1 MSELANKFTLF
12 IESSR
17 ILKILVYF
25 LQEHKWRS
33 IIVLSHKPLGGKFSE
48 ISRSFISRKP
58 RQCWLSKDNEVG
70 IIWSKC
76 QEKSIKW
83 TPSRSKNR
91 CLLCKG
97 VRCKEDFHEVQPLL
111 FQWIW
116 LTGTITTSY
125 NTYTDPC
132 SRVIERWQGKPTN
145 MRKRMQLSFIWTI
158 CFFYKQHFYKQHK
171 AQIG

>member
-48 ISRSFISRKP
+48 IFRSFISRKP

-116 LTGTITTSY
+116 LAGTINYKLQHLHRSLQPRY
-125 NTYTDPC
+125 
-132 SRVIERWQGKPTN
+132 RKVAGKN
-145 MRKRMQLSFIWTI
+145 NGYEKKNAIIFHMNYLLFL
-158 CFFYKQHFYKQHK
+158 
-171 AQIG
+171 